1 MSLRQCS
8 AFLALCLALPLV
20 EAATFNP
27 SQQPLFL
34 TTGVGPNFFIT
45 IDNSTSMQMAVV
57 PDASNNATIR
67 PTRRAKSATFNGL
80 YYNPAVTYAAPYK
93 VVYDASTG
101 ILTKTRLTTSFTAAY
116 VNGFRT
122 GLGTVDLSS
131 NYKVSWGYNPNI
143 STTDPETARGTT
155 YANPGLATGSVS
167 TLAENPSADFP
178 TVTSTTSS
186 TGSSTRTNNVTYTTS
201 ASFCPSSISDSSSTS
216 GTTSTT
222 SNGVTTSSYTTTR
235 TSYSNISC
243 SFNFFRYTVRVT
255 TTSTPTT
262 YTTTTSDGVK
272 AGVAAYYYIYDT
284 KLSTCTTIGTR
295 NDDCYRKVTVSN
307 DSGLNGSDERQNFAN
322 WYSFYRSRSLA
333 AQSAT
338 NLAMIDVDE
347 NIRVGWQALG
357 SCTFSATSP
366 SCRGI
371 NNSSSSAYDNRLRP
385 FSGSHRQALFDW
397 LGDIYYDSSTP
408 LHSALARVGNF
419 LSTTGINGPYA
430 YSPGSTEAPIYACRA
445 SYSLMVTDGVWNAN
459 YDVAGEDSNSQ
470 ELGDGRT
477 YSPMAP
483 YQDLTKDTLADLAF
497 QYWYRDANRSL
508 DNKIPPYT
516 AVSGTETHGDNKLTS
531 YWNPK
536 NDPATWQH
544 LTGFYVGIGL
554 SSALTSPVW
563 GGDTYSGGYDAIA
576 AGTLSWPKAASG
588 SDNNVYDLWHA
599 AINSRG
605 AFFSADDAGDL
616 VSSLGAVVTRI
627 TQSNNASASQVSSP
641 MLDNSFSS
649 SYTYVPTFSSSDWS
663 GDLGKYLRTAKSV
676 TRQWSAQSKLDATY
690 GSGSYTGRK
699 VVMARSANTLQDF
712 KWTNLSA
719 TQKAYLNKNLL
730 GTVDSYGSQ
739 RVDYLRGARTY
750 ENSATTPSFRIRSH
764 ILGDIVNSTPVQVT
778 IPSSPEAKMN
788 ALVSSASGSYT
799 AFRQKWASRA
809 TRIYVGGNDG
819 MLHGFD
825 DGGNEKFAFIP
836 SAVLPTLYKLTDVN
850 YTGGAHQFYV
860 DGSPV
865 VQDVYLGTDWH
876 TVLIGTLRGG
886 GRGLFALD
894 ITDPDDIKL
903 LWEKSSS
910 DYPQLGYTYAKPV
923 VTRLQNG
930 SWAVVLGNGY
940 GSSWTNNGAIQENS
954 ASLYLLNVSDGS
966 LISQLTASASGTAL
980 NGLSSPL
987 VADVNN
993 DLIADYAYAG
1003 DLQGRL
1009 WRFDLVGSSA
1019 TSYSVA
1025 FGGKTP
1031 LYSALA
1037 SSYSSGLSSFTQ
1049 AITAAPYL
1057 VRHPSGTGYLIVF
1070 GTGKYLEGA
1079 DATANTTKA
1088 MTLYGIWDR
1097 QATGTAAS
1105 TTPTLTVANLQQ
1117 QTLGADTGISYT
1129 SSTGNSVA
1137 STANT
1142 LSTTAVDWYT
1152 STNTAGKYGWYVN
1165 LPLTGEMVINKAQY
1179 ISDTLLFTSLV
1190 PNDDPC
1196 DSGAVTY
1203 LYALNPYTG
1212 GGSDLLELGLDT
1224 SYSRLKL
1231 AGLYG
1236 GASIFTY
1243 GNSVVISGTSPST
1256 TTTLTNADGSVTT
1269 TTLDPSLPNSTDTK
1283 RKFSRQTWRTIPNQ
1297 NPDE

>member
-1 MSLRQCS
+1 MSVRQFLATLS
-8 AFLALCLALPLV
+8 LFLALPV
-20 EAATFNP
+20 VDAATLTV

-57 PDASNNATIR
+57 PDASRTDAIR
-67 PTRRAKSATFNGL
+67 VTRRAKSSTFNGL
-80 YYNPAVTYAAPYK
+80 YYNPKVTYAAPYK
-93 VVYDASTG
+93 VVYDSSTG
-101 ILTKTRLTTSFTAAY
+101 LLTKTRLTTSFTAAY

-143 STTDPETARGTT
+143 TTTDPETARGTS
-155 YANPGLATGSVS
+155 YANPGLATGSAS
-167 TLAENPSADFP
+167 TLAENPSADF
-178 TVTSTTSS
+178 
-186 TGSSTRTNNVTYTTS
+186 
-201 ASFCPSSISDSSSTS
+201 SSSA
-216 GTTSTT
+216 
-222 SNGVTTSSYTTTR
+222 
-235 TSYSNISC
+235 
-243 SFNFFRYTVRVT
+243 
-255 TTSTPTT
+255 
-262 YTTTTSDGVK
+262 VK
-272 AGVAAYYYIYDT
+272 SGVAAYYYLYDT
-284 KLSTCTTIGTR
+284 TLSTCTSAGTG
-295 NDDCYRKVTVSN
+295 NDACYKKVTVSST
-307 DSGLNGSDERQNFAN
+307 SGLNSSDERQNFAN
-322 WYSFYRSRSLA
+322 WYTFYRSRALA

-338 NLAMIDVDE
+338 NLAMVDVDE

-357 SCTFSATSP
+357 SCTFSATSAN
-366 SCRGI
+366 CRGI
-371 NNSSSSAYDNRLRP
+371 SNSSSSAYDNRLRP

-397 LGDIYYDSSTP
+397 LGDIYFDSSTP
-408 LHSALARVGNF
+408 LHSALARVGSF
-419 LSTTGINGPYA
+419 LSTTGANGPYA
-430 YSPGSTEAPIYACRA
+430 YSPGTTEAPVYACRA
-445 SYSLMVTDGVWNAN
+445 NYSLMVTDGVWNAT
-459 YDVAGEDSNSQ
+459 YDVAGEDSSSQ
-470 ELGDGRT
+470 TLGDGTT
-477 YSPMAP
+477 YSPIAP
-483 YQDLTKDTLADLAF
+483 YKDSTTDTLADLAF
-497 QYWYRDANRSL
+497 QYWYKDANTSL
-508 DNKIPPYT
+508 ANKIPPYT
-516 AVSGTETHGDNKLTS
+516 TVNGTETHGSNTLTS

-554 SSALTSPVW
+554 SSALTSPAW

-627 TQSNNASASQVSSP
+627 TQSNNAAASQVSSP
-641 MLDNSFSS
+641 MLDSSYSS
-649 SYTYVPTFSSSDWS
+649 SYTYVPSFSSSDWS
-663 GDLGKYLRTAKSV
+663 GDLTKYLRTATSV
-676 TRQWSAQSKLDATY
+676 TRQWSAQSKLDAAY
-690 GSGSYTGRK
+690 GGGSYAARTVK
-699 VVMARSANTLQDF
+699 MAKSSNTLQDF
-712 KWTNLSA
+712 NWSNLSA

-730 GTVDSYGSQ
+730 GTTDSYGSQ
-739 RVDYLRGARTY
+739 RIDYLRGARTY
-750 ENSATTPSFRIRSH
+750 ESSSTTPSFRIRSH
-764 ILGDIVNSTPVQVT
+764 ILGDIIDSTPVQVS

-788 ALVSSASGSYT
+788 ALVSTTSGSYT
-799 AFRQKWASRA
+799 AFRQTWADRS

-825 DGGNEKFAFIP
+825 DNGNEKFAFVP
-836 SAVLPTLYKLTDVN
+836 SVVLPTLYKLSDVN

-860 DGSPV
+860 DGSPL
-865 VQDVYLGTDWH
+865 VQDVYYGGAWH

-894 ITDPDDIKL
+894 ITDPDNIKL

-930 SWAVVLGNGY
+930 SWAVILSNGY
-940 GSSWTNNGAIQENS
+940 GSSWTSNSTTLENA
-954 ASLYLLNVSDGS
+954 ASLYVLDVSDGS
-966 LISQLTASASGTAL
+966 LISQLTASASGTAV

-987 VADVNN
+987 VADVNS

-1019 TSYSVA
+1019 TSYGVA
-1025 FGGKTP
+1025 FGGKP

-1037 SSYSSGLSSFTQ
+1037 SSYSSGLSSFIQ

-1070 GTGKYLEGA
+1070 GTGKYLENA
-1079 DATANTTKA
+1079 DATANITKA
-1088 MTLYGIWDR
+1088 MSLYGIWDR

-1105 TTPTLTVANLQQ
+1105 TTPTLSASSLQQ
-1117 QTLGADTGISYT
+1117 QTLGTDTSISYT
-1129 SSTGNSVA
+1129 SSTGSTVA

-1142 LSTTAVDWYT
+1142 VSTTAVDWYS

-1165 LPLTGEMVINKAQY
+1165 LPLTGEMVVNKAQY

-1203 LYALNPYTG
+1203 LYALDPYTG

-1231 AGLYG
+1231 AGLFV

-1243 GNSVVISGTSPST
+1243 GNSVVISGTGTST
-1256 TTTLTNADGSVTT
+1256 TTTLTNTDGSTT
-1269 TTLDPSLPNSTDTK
+1269 TTTSGSGLTESTSTK
-1283 RKFSRQTWRTIPNQ
+1283 QTISRQTWRTIPNQ
-1297 NPDE
+1297 NPD